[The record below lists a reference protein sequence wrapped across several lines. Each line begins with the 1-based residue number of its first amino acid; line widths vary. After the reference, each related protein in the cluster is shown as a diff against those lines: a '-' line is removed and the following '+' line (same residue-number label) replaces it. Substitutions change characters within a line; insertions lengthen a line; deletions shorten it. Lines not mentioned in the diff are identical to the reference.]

1 MIFVA
6 NQTNKIMK
14 ASTVLLLAILTVF
27 GLTASGQ
34 GFSNCYATVS
44 PTENAFEFTFEFEGE
59 ALHFQI
65 ARFSG
70 FNPCEGET
78 PQNHGSPTIIGST
91 SNWSYVDNSYINL
104 PNGFYAYAVRAKLPN
119 LEYTPWC
126 YSNIVF
132 KGPYD
137 FTLQIELGEPYYVNK
152 TVTLTATDVCG
163 AEFSFIRSLGPY
175 YEDETVFA
183 NLMPGTY
190 SLLVEYEDYFL
201 DYFDPAI
208 EISSDTTIVI
218 VAQAGMSAVAS
229 ISVDT
234 LNLVADWEAPSDLVL
249 SYLVYLDGVQIA
261 APTEPV
267 LQLPCIDIS
276 TTQHQLSVV
285 AVYPWGNSEP
295 SVTHFRS
302 GFLPAPSGVSCVMT
316 YAGNNHLISWDTP
329 LRCDGSDAFGIVH
342 YEVLINGQPGITVP
356 SVQLSTVM
364 DELPAGVHQIGIKAY
379 YDLSAFG
386 LTGIGSSGTYETFS
400 LEVAEGLYLP
410 NEESWQSGTFSAQ
423 GWQAD
428 EPHWAIVQESR
439 SAENFARMKPVP
451 DQNGQYQF
459 GLTSSL
465 YQTKYKSF
473 LPLVLEYDL
482 KLNTSGTSGT
492 ERLMAMILFPDN
504 TFVVLEQVQNTA
516 AFDWQTR
523 KFDISTHSNGR
534 NIRISFAARGQQ
546 SAEINGWYV
555 DNIRIYEDCRRPEAL
570 MAVQEGNNI
579 ELTWEMDL
587 SGVQSLLSGFKVFRR
602 TGEAGEYEQ
611 IGMVAK
617 AGNSGSYFSF
627 TDAQNLA
634 NGIEYSYKVM
644 ASYTNGLESAESE
657 AAPSFENPAQDWVSV
672 QFVGIESI
680 EDAGFKLQPN
690 PSGNFILVS
699 APGSI
704 VLVTITDLHGRQLL
718 KLLPTGI
725 AHEETIDIRQLSK
738 GIYFVTLHTLK
749 QQRSLKLVVE

>member
-1 MIFVA
+1 
-6 NQTNKIMK
+6 MK
-14 ASTVLLLAILTVF
+14 ASAILLLAFLTIF

-34 GFSNCYATVS
+34 GFSNCQATV
-44 PTENAFEFTFEFEGE
+44 TNNKFVFTFEFEGE

-65 ARFSG
+65 MRISG

-78 PQNHGSPTIIGST
+78 PQNHGSGTIVATT
-91 SNWSYVDNSYINL
+91 SNWTFVDNSYINL

-119 LEYTPWC
+119 QEYTQWC

-132 KGPYD
+132 KGSYD
-137 FTLQIELGEPYYVNK
+137 LTLQIELGQPYYVNK
-152 TVTLTATDVCG
+152 TVTFTSTDVCG
-163 AEFSFIRSLGPY
+163 AELSIIRSLGPY
-175 YEDETVFA
+175 YEDETEFA
-183 NLMPGTY
+183 HLMPGTY
-190 SLLVEYEDYFL
+190 SLLVEYEDYFV

-218 VAQAGMSAVAS
+218 VAQVGMLPIES

-234 LNLVADWEAPSDLVL
+234 VNLVAGWEAPSDLVL

-261 APTEPV
+261 APTEPG

-302 GFLPAPSGVSCVMT
+302 GFLPAPSGFSCAMT
-316 YAGNNHLISWDTP
+316 YVGNNHLISWNTP
-329 LRCDGSDAFGIVH
+329 LRCDGLDAYGITH
-342 YEVLINGQPGITVP
+342 YEVLVNGQPGITVP
-356 SVQLSTVM
+356 SGQLNVVL
-364 DELPAGVHQIGIKAY
+364 DALPTGVHNIGIKAQ

-386 LTGIGSSGTYETFS
+386 LTGSGSSGTGEEFV
-400 LEVAEGLYLP
+400 LEVAEGHYLP
-410 NEESWQSGTFSAQ
+410 NEENWQSGTFSTQ

-428 EPHWAIVQESR
+428 EPHWAIVNESR
-439 SAENFARMKPVP
+439 SAESYARMKPVP

-482 KLNTSGTSGT
+482 KLNTIGTSGT
-492 ERLMAMILFPDN
+492 ERLMAMILFIDN
-504 TFVVLEQVQNTA
+504 TFVVLEQIQNAA

-523 KFDISTHSNGR
+523 KFDISTHSNGK

-570 MAVQEGNNI
+570 MALQEGNNI
-579 ELTWEMDL
+579 KLTWEMDH
-587 SGVQSLLSGFKVFRR
+587 SGIQTLLSGFTVFRR
-602 TGEAGEYEQ
+602 TGTSGEFEQ
-611 IGMVAK
+611 IGTVAYN
-617 AGNSGSYFSF
+617 GNSGSEFSF
-627 TDAQNLA
+627 ADSQGLA
-634 NGIEYSYKVM
+634 DGIEYSYKVM
-644 ASYTNGLESAESE
+644 ANYTNGLESAESE

-672 QFVGIESI
+672 QFVGIVSI
-680 EDAGFKLQPN
+680 ENAGFKLQPN
-690 PSGNFILVS
+690 PSGNFITVS
-699 APGSI
+699 APGALQR
-704 VLVTITDLHGRQLL
+704 VVVTDLHGRQLL
-718 KLLPTGI
+718 DLWPLTLV
-725 AHEETIDIRQLSK
+725 HHETIDIRHLPG
-738 GIYFVTLHTLK
+738 GIYFVTLHTLRQK
-749 QQRSLKLVVE
+749 RSLKLVVE